1 MRLGSAKRSR
11 EACRLIEQLAT
22 AQTFPRLIAAEHRDV
37 SMKAGMNRKHKPIL
51 VAVCLIAL
59 GSAWLLNNIGVMP
72 GVNWVWTLGL
82 AAVAIVILPASG
94 IDKLTVVIVPLLLL
108 ASIASVL
115 RQTGRITGNY
125 EVPGLVIAAGV
136 LILISHLSPLP
147 PAAWLEPEPPVKS

>member
-1 MRLGSAKRSR
+1 MPSSR
-11 EACRLIEQLAT
+11 KPLLIS
-22 AQTFPRLIAAEHRDV
+22 I
-37 SMKAGMNRKHKPIL
+37 
-51 VAVCLIAL
+51 CLIVL
-59 GSAWLLNNIGVMP
+59 GVAWLLNNIGVMP

-82 AAVAIVILPASG
+82 AAVAIVILAASG

-108 ASIASVL
+108 ASLASVL

-147 PAAWLEPEPPVKS
+147 PPAWLEPEPPVKS

>member
-1 MRLGSAKRSR
+1 
-11 EACRLIEQLAT
+11 
-22 AQTFPRLIAAEHRDV
+22 
-37 SMKAGMNRKHKPIL
+37 MKFNMNRKHKPIL
-51 VAVCLIAL
+51 VAICLIGL
-59 GSAWLLNNIGVMP
+59 GIAWLLNNIGVMP

-82 AAVAIVILPASG
+82 AGVAIVILAASG

-147 PAAWLEPEPPVKS
+147 PPAWLEPEAPVKS